1 MSTSDKFSPENFIQH
16 QIENILKN
24 NFLQLGNSSAEL
36 LLLSKQEL
44 LQPDESSLTQWV
56 ISIQIEEEEN
66 VRHENAFELATFKEE
81 KVAELFKIKPV
92 DGVGITI
99 HGWRQIYGQHN
110 NPFTTKIIWSSKTSD
125 TLLIQVTDS
134 SVYITLIQSGQY

>member
-1 MSTSDKFSPENFIQH
+1 MSTTDQFSPENFIQH
-16 QIENILKN
+16 QVENILKN
-24 NFLQLGNSSAEL
+24 NFLQLGNSSTKL

-56 ISIQIEEEEN
+56 IGIQVEEEEN
-66 VRHENAFELATFKEE
+66 IKHEDAIELATFMEE
-81 KVAELFKIKPV
+81 KVEELFKIKPV

-99 HGWRQIYGQHN
+99 YGWRKIYSQHN
-110 NPFTTKIIWSSKTSD
+110 NPYTTKIIWSSKNSD